1 MQTSEHDI
9 TILEAL
15 QNVDREGMLAQRDLD
30 ALPQR
35 DEIIAVRE
43 QKAQVLSK
51 KVQVQDMLDAAEDE
65 FMKFFQEDEKLE
77 ARQKESESGLHEA
90 EGDFRRVE
98 ARSKELNGIVKRRR
112 VLSDELERCE
122 KEINKI
128 KPVLDQI
135 LQALI
140 VLDKKEAALIESY
153 QQEGGALRRVI
164 AESESHHASLSSDLD
179 PALYSAY
186 EVAQA
191 RCGGVALAHL
201 QGNTCDCCRTSFDQ
215 GKLST
220 LLAEA
225 PIATCPHCRRLLVIA
240 DE

>member
-1 MQTSEHDI
+1 MQASEHDI

-15 QNVDREGMLAQRDLD
+15 QNSDREGALAQRQLE

-35 DEIIAVRE
+35 EAIIAVRE
-43 QKAQVLSK
+43 QKAQILAK

-65 FMKFFQEDEKLE
+65 FMKFFQEDEKLLV
-77 ARQKESESGLHEA
+77 RQKESENGLHDA

-112 VLSDELERCE
+112 VLADELERSE
-122 KEINKI
+122 AHINTI

-135 LQALI
+135 LEALI

-153 QQEGGALRRVI
+153 QKEGGALRRVV
-164 AESESHHASLSSDLD
+164 AESESHHASLSSELD

-186 EVAQA
+186 ELAQG

-201 QGNTCDCCRTSFDQ
+201 KGDACDCCRTTFEQ
-215 GKLST
+215 GRLS
-220 LLAEA
+220 AIMADA
-225 PIATCPHCRRLLVIA
+225 PLATCPHCRRLLVVLEA
-240 DE
+240 